1 MEQLVR
7 LISKVC
13 VILVL
18 LLVSVVI
25 EEYLSFNN
33 RFKKLCDLKFRKD
46 FSKNLREIDLSSSI
60 LTQVMQGI
68 LFAIFIYL
76 GSTTTMRN
84 VSDGEII
91 YDAREVILNLSVIYG
106 PIAATITA
114 LAAAMI
120 RTVKDTGN
128 AVVPIICIMVIYII
142 EMFFLSYAKN
152 KGRGITV
159 KDFMLMSFLTGVISD
174 IGIFMMSGNALKRPL
189 IPTVVLIIVYP
200 VFSTAVYKIIE
211 ATKNSN
217 RFVFKL
223 YRCHNRFNKMSEEL
237 SERLEVL
244 KENEVH
250 FRTMFYHSSEAIFLI
265 KDNKIANV
273 NKAGMEMLG
282 YRREEELIGTNFI
295 SYVMELKP
303 YEIKREIDIEE
314 LFDRVK
320 KGETIKAEMQVIT
333 RDAANIS
340 IEAFM
345 IYIKTPGNEYI
356 YMSARDISIRKLR
369 EKEILYRSRYD
380 EITNVAN
387 RAYFNEVMGKLLSI
401 PESYPICYLM
411 ADINGLKLTND
422 VFGHAKGD
430 ELIIKVSSVLTGCC
444 RSNDMVARI
453 GGDEFAI
460 LFTNTDAK
468 TATALIERINKK
480 LDTEK
485 YDGVKPSIAMGYAIK
500 ESIEDET
507 DFCEII
513 KKADDMMYANKS
525 ASREKNRKIF
535 LKNILGKLYEI
546 SPEEIIKDKK
556 LRTLADRFKQI
567 CDVDPITDKQLNK
580 LITYVNIGKLITPR
594 SEWDMKG
601 ENLHNLRFS
610 RKLLENTAVILNI
623 ISRSERNIISTED
636 LYSINENWD
645 GSGEKY
651 GTAGEEVSLAI
662 RIFKIIYDIYYLKTH
677 KEIVG
682 ALTDD
687 EIIDLVRS
695 ESGKKYD
702 PKLCVCRLE
711 EIL

>member
-33 RFKKLCDLKFRKD
+33 RFKGLCELKSRED
-46 FSKNLREIDLSSSI
+46 FSNKLRERDFSSS
-60 LTQVMQGI
+60 LLVQVMQGV

-76 GSTTTMRN
+76 DSITTMID
-84 VSDGEII
+84 VADGGII

-114 LAAAMI
+114 LTAVII
-120 RTVKDTGN
+120 RTLKDTGN
-128 AVVPIICIMVIYII
+128 AIIPVIGIMVMYIM
-142 EMFFLSYAKN
+142 EMSFLSYVKSKSRGLTAKE
-152 KGRGITV
+152 
-159 KDFMLMSFLTGVISD
+159 FALLSFFTGVISD
-174 IGIFMMSGNALKRPL
+174 IGIFMMPGNALKRPL
-189 IPTVVLIIVYP
+189 VPIVVLMIVYP

-211 ATKNSN
+211 AIKNSN
-217 RFVFKL
+217 RLIFEL
-223 YRCHNRFNKMSEEL
+223 YRCDEKFNKMNEEL
-237 SERLEVL
+237 RTRLEEL
-244 KENEVH
+244 KENEIH
-250 FRTMFYHSSEAIFLI
+250 FRTMFYYSSEAIFLI

-273 NKAGMEMLG
+273 NKAGMEILG

-295 SYVMELKP
+295 SYVMELRP
-303 YEIKREIDIEE
+303 YEIKRDIDIEE

-320 KGETIKAEMQVIT
+320 KGETIKAEMQIIT
-333 RDAANIS
+333 RDAANVS

-345 IYIKTPGNEYI
+345 IYIKTPSNEYI

-387 RAYFNEVMGKLLSI
+387 RAYFNEVMSKLLAI

-430 ELIIKVSSVLTGCC
+430 ELIIKVSSVLNSCC
-444 RSNDMVARI
+444 RSNDTVARI

-468 TATALIERINKK
+468 TAAALIERINKK

-546 SPEEIIKDKK
+546 SPEEMIKDKK
-556 LRTLADRFKQI
+556 LRTLADKFKKI
-567 CDVDPITDKQLNK
+567 YDVDSTTEKQLNK
-580 LITYVNIGKLITPR
+580 LITYVNIGKLITAR
-594 SEWDMKG
+594 SEWNMNG

-610 RKLLENTAVILNI
+610 RKLLENTAVILTI
-623 ISRSERNIISTED
+623 ISHSERNIISTED

-651 GTAGEEVSLAI
+651 GTAGEEISLSI

-682 ALTDD
+682 VLTD
-687 EIIDLVRS
+687 EEVIELIRS
-695 ESGKKYD
+695 ESGKRYD
-702 PKLCVCRLE
+702 PKLCECRLE